1 MLKSMT
7 GFGQATVGRGKDKWT
22 VEIRSLNH
30 RFLEYSARLPQVLA
44 PLENDIKN
52 LIQAKVRRGKISLS
66 ISFNGGES
74 VRENV
79 AIDEQ
84 KLDFY
89 YRSLRRIAHRLK
101 IDPKLTLHDLVGLP
115 NIFLVEKGEFRAA
128 KEWQRLQNV
137 IRLALDRLQKMKV
150 KEGQALKKQFLLR
163 LELIEEALK
172 RIEKSS
178 QQAVLQYQE
187 RLKARVSELT
197 KGIELDHEKLAREV
211 AIMAERSDITEEI
224 VRLGNH
230 LKLFQSTLDENG
242 EIGKKLD
249 FITQEMNREANT
261 IASKSPAFQ
270 ISQDAVNI
278 KSEIEKIREQV
289 QNIE

>member
-7 GFGQATVGRGKDKWT
+7 GFGQATLGRGKDKWV

-44 PLENDIKN
+44 PLENEIKN
-52 LIQAKVRRGKISLS
+52 LIQAQIKRGKIGLS
-66 ISFNGGES
+66 VSYNGGDS
-74 VRENV
+74 PRENF
-79 AIDEQ
+79 AIDEK

-89 YRSLRRIAHRLK
+89 YHSLRRIAQRLK
-101 IDPKLTLHDLVGLP
+101 IDPQLSLHDLVALP
-115 NIFLVEKGEFRAA
+115 NIFLPEKADLHLAR
-128 KEWQRLQNV
+128 EWQRLQK
-137 IRLALDRLQKMKV
+137 ALRMALEQLRKMKV
-150 KEGQALKKQFLLR
+150 KEGMALKKEFYLR
-163 LELIEEALK
+163 LRLIEEALK
-172 RIEKSS
+172 RIQKTS
-178 QQAVLQYQE
+178 QTAIMQYQD
-187 RLKARVSELT
+187 RLKTRVAELT
-197 KGIELDHEKLAREV
+197 KGIELDQEKLAREV

-230 LKLFQSTLDENG
+230 LELFRSTLDEKD

-270 ISQDAVNI
+270 ISQEAVNI

>member
-7 GFGQATVGRGKDKWT
+7 GFGQSTLGHGKDKWV

-44 PLENDIKN
+44 PLENEIKN
-52 LIQAKVRRGKISLS
+52 LIQTKVKRGKISLS
-66 ISFNGGES
+66 VSYNGGDS
-74 VRENV
+74 PREDV
-79 AIDEQ
+79 AIDEK

-89 YRSLRRIAHRLK
+89 YRSLRRIAQRLK
-101 IDPKLTLHDLVGLP
+101 IDPKLSLQDLVGLP
-115 NIFLVEKGEFRAA
+115 NIFLVQKSDFELAR
-128 KEWQRLQNV
+128 EWQRLSKAL
-137 IRLALDRLQKMKV
+137 RRALAKLQKMKA
-150 KEGQALKKQFLLR
+150 KEGMALKKEFFLR
-163 LELIEEALK
+163 LRLIAEALQ
-172 RIEKSS
+172 RIEKAS
-178 QQAVLQYQE
+178 QIAVLQYQE
-187 RLKARVSELT
+187 RLKNRVAELT
-197 KGIELDHEKLAREV
+197 KGIELDQEKLAREV

-230 LKLFQSTLDENG
+230 LKLFRSTLEESG

-270 ISQDAVNI
+270 ISQEAVNI
-278 KSEIEKIREQV
+278 KSEIEKIKEQV

>member
-1 MLKSMT
+1 M
-7 GFGQATVGRGKDKWT
+7 
-22 VEIRSLNH
+22 
-30 RFLEYSARLPQVLA
+30 
-44 PLENDIKN
+44 
-52 LIQAKVRRGKISLS
+52 
-66 ISFNGGES
+66 
-74 VRENV
+74 
-79 AIDEQ
+79 
-84 KLDFY
+84 
-89 YRSLRRIAHRLK
+89 
-101 IDPKLTLHDLVGLP
+101 VGLP
-115 NIFLVEKGEFRAA
+115 NIFLVERDDFQAA
-128 KEWQRLQNV
+128 KEWPRLQNV
-137 IRLALDRLQKMKV
+137 IRLALDRLQKMKF

-163 LELIEEALK
+163 LELIAEALK

-178 QQAVLQYQE
+178 QHAVLQYQE
-187 RLKARVSELT
+187 RLKDRVSELT
-197 KGIELDHEKLAREV
+197 KGIELDQEKLAREV

-224 VRLGNH
+224 VRLSNH
-230 LKLFQSTLDENG
+230 LKLFQSTLEENG